1 MKKRVFILMTMVLLF
16 TLSFATGCKKNQETE
31 GVGYGLVHKDYVG
44 IATMKV
50 KKERVT
56 SLSFEEVFLPSTWAQ
71 VTAEDVS
78 EDLTVLHTTHG
89 SNVKLAKYLLIGDK
103 KFTGT
108 ATASG
113 EGENQTY
120 TVTYS
125 AEGIADLKAY
135 VQASEE
141 NAKWYAEA
149 LLANKAKVADATFKE
164 ATFDFSGKTK
174 GFTKTAAN
182 YWPEGGNGLGWKKN
196 MQYMADALVGTKMD
210 AAESKIVKEG
220 NTWTF
225 DGVTSQA
232 TLTDALDYYKVA
244 QRAYKN
250 ATK

>member
-1 MKKRVFILMTMVLLF
+1 MTMVLLF

-31 GVGYGLVHKDYVG
+31 GVGYGLVHKEGYVG

-56 SLSFEEVFLPSTWAQ
+56 SLSFEEVFLPDTWAQ

-89 SNVKLAKYLLIGDK
+89 SNVKVAKYLLIGDK

-108 ATASG
+108 STASG

-120 TVTYS
+120 SVTYS
-125 AEGIADLKAY
+125 AEGIADLKEY
-135 VQASEE
+135 IKASEE

-164 ATFDFSGKTK
+164 ATFDFYGKTT

-182 YWPEGGNGLGWKKN
+182 YWPAGGSGLGWKKN

-210 AAESKIVKEG
+210 AEESKIVQEG
-220 NTWTF
+220 KTWTF